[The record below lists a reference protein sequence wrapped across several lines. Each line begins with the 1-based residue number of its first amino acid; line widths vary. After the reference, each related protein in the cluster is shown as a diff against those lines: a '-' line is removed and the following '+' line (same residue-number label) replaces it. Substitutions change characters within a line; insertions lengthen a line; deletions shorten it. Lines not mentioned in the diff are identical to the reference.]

1 MKAASFSIALAA
13 LAVALVCAPLALADE
28 LAPIHLPKPTM
39 EGGKPLMEA
48 LKDRHSSREFSEQKL
63 SAQVLSNLLWAAFG
77 INRPEQ
83 GKRTAPSASNRQE
96 IDIYVATAEGLF
108 LFDAKGH
115 LLKPVLAEDIR
126 GETGF
131 QPFVKTAAVN
141 LVYVADYSK
150 MGDGREEDKLFYSG
164 ANTGVIAQNV
174 YLFCA
179 SEGLGTVIRGLV
191 NRPSLAKVMGLRED
205 QKITL
210 AQSVGYP
217 EK

>member
-1 MKAASFSIALAA
+1 
-13 LAVALVCAPLALADE
+13 
-28 LAPIHLPKPTM
+28 
-39 EGGKPLMEA
+39 MEA